1 MEILKSDL
9 DYIVP
14 PHELDSDRMLNR
26 LIENQILYQEA
37 KARGLDVS
45 YEKAEDYAKKVQEI
59 QQQIRSGEV
68 SVLDIEEFNQT
79 QDIIKKYIDGMGV
92 TEDEYWIMTVPIY
105 QKALSIGN
113 LRAEIIS
120 SVQNG
125 DYHKDPYEH
134 LKQGIQDIKK
144 QYKIEIRIGQRW
156 GATRAACEVGR
167 VVILKGTAFFEA
179 FDYDNIPIIF

>member
-9 DYIVP
+9 DYAVKMERLKYEYQNQKYESAKQTLGEEIRETNIVP
-14 PHELDSDRMLNR
+14 PHELDSDQILNR

-45 YEKAEDYAKKVQEI
+45 YEKAEDYAKGVREI

-68 SVLDIEEFNQT
+68 SVLDMEELNQT
-79 QDIIKKYIDGMGV
+79 KDIIKEYIDGMGV
-92 TEDEYWIMTVPIY
+92 AEDEYWIMTVPIY

-113 LRAEIIS
+113 LKAEIIS

-134 LKQGIQDIKK
+134 IKQCIQDIKK
-144 QYKIEIRIGQRW
+144 QYEIG
-156 GATRAACEVGR
+156 
-167 VVILKGTAFFEA
+167 
-179 FDYDNIPIIF
+179 IFSN